1 MAEDETPQI
10 PFDMNNLMGLQ
21 ADILKTLKEHGIEP
35 GGMAGFDVSK
45 IPGMSDRIQEEMEQ
59 AKEMQQ
65 AWLGNLGSAA
75 HDDPVD
81 QLARLAEL
89 HEKGVLSDSEFDFA
103 KRKLLDQNWSD
114 G

>member
-1 MAEDETPQI
+1 MAE
-10 PFDMNNLMGLQ
+10 
-21 ADILKTLKEHGIEP
+21 
-35 GGMAGFDVSK
+35 FDVAK
-45 IPGMSDRIQEEMEQ
+45 IPGMSERVQEAMEQ

-103 KRKLLDQNWSD
+103 KRKLPDQNRSD
-114 G
+114 E

>member
-35 GGMAGFDVSK
+35 GGMTGFDVSK
-45 IPGMSDRIQEEMEQ
+45 IPGMSDRIQEAMEQ